1 MWRERALFIMEG
13 IEDPY
18 LMASL
23 ARLEWLG
30 DMDVDQTQTFLEML
44 LLILRD
50 AMMIQEAAAFFF
62 IMKMNA
68 SESLRFL
75 LHLLYL
81 LSRNPSLKRSVFTLG
96 SIRASIHG

>member
-1 MWRERALFIMEG
+1 MEG

-50 AMMIQEAAAFFF
+50 AMMIQEGSGLLLYNEDERER
-62 IMKMNA
+62 IA
-68 SESLRFL
+68 SIL